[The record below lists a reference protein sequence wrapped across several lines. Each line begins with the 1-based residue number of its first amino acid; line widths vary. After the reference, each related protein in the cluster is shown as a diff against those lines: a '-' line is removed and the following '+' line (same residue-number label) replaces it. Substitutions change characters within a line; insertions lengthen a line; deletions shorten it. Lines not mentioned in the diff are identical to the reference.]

1 MEKIDRDDILL
12 KIYQEQKEMKKQIG
26 KMQEKIE
33 GIPQMQEQIKLIPQ
47 MQEQIKLIPQMQEQ
61 IKLIPQMQEDIKEL
75 KEEVRKISG
84 TVARIEVE
92 HGEKL
97 QILFDAFTSHSEILK
112 NYEKR
117 INSCERKIE
126 QHDDQIYYLKSEV
139 QGCK

>member
-33 GIPQMQEQIKLIPQ
+33 GIPQ